1 MLMLYVLTISKTSIS
16 DMFDMRPLAIGQ
28 ILLAYNT
35 LPFSFCKISLE
46 SILKVPGVFK
56 QRFEM
61 ASEDFVEIWGN
72 I

>member
-1 MLMLYVLTISKTSIS
+1 
-16 DMFDMRPLAIGQ
+16 MFDMRPLAIGQ

-61 ASEDFVEIWGN
+61 ASEDFVEIWGS